1 MNRSRFG
8 ALEAQG
14 IHALTSFGSIRQGP
28 SRNVA
33 VGALII
39 SPASVRDKMNQVNA
53 HVSALDAD
61 IRSNVT
67 RPGFLETW
75 NTFKSNWQKFYEDH
89 QSTASILLTGTGTL
103 DRKADQYQAELPGWY
118 AALKNEN
125 PSARTV
131 FPPPTP
137 PSAPPGGAEVPWW
150 GITLLS
156 IAGTGILAYLT
167 YATYLYV
174 QRARQTTDIIQGA
187 AKRYVGID
195 GEEIDPRVILAS
207 RRFSSPM
214 PPRRIVKPSS
224 MTRLHAAPVSNDPAY
239 GGTSPVDETN
249 DEPWDLDEGESDRY
263 VSETTTMKDWL

>member
-1 MNRSRFG
+1 MGTRFG
-8 ALEAQG
+8 FLEAQG

-39 SPASVRDKMNQVNA
+39 SPSSVRDKMNQVNA

-67 RPGFLETW
+67 RLGFLDTW

-118 AALKNEN
+118 VALKNEN

-137 PSAPPGGAEVPWW
+137 PSSPPDGAGVPWW

-214 PPRRIVKPSS
+214 PPQRTVKSSS
-224 MTRLHAAPVSNDPAY
+224 MTRLHAAPVANDPDS
-239 GGTSPVDETN
+239 GRDDEIVG
-249 DEPWDLDEGESDRY
+249 DDDSEEDVSERY
-263 VSETTTMKDWL
+263 SSETTTMKDWI